1 MFLIIKKTKDRK
13 HFCLSEDLNALSDQA
28 HLITTALFVEKVE
41 TLPKAQRT
49 RGLS

>member
-1 MFLIIKKTKDRK
+1 M
-13 HFCLSEDLNALSDQA
+13 SEDLNALSDQA

-49 RGLS
+49 KIRVELKVE